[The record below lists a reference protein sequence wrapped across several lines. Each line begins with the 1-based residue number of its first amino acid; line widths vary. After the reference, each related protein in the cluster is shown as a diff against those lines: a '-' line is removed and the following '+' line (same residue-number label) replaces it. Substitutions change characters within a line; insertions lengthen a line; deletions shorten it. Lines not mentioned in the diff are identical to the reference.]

1 MRPSHSTI
9 VAYLALFAALGGT
22 TYAATQLPRNSVGP
36 RQIQAGA
43 VSSAKVLD
51 HSLTAADFR
60 DGSLPSGQRGTTGPT
75 GPIGPAGRDGHDGA
89 TGPVGP
95 PGPAGTF
102 DTSDFVRGPVS
113 LRPLAMSVPA
123 NATQTITVLRDSAHA
138 PVAGLEV
145 TCGAVPTTMT
155 DRIVTSQTSSATV
168 FTSFVGSG
176 VATAQMLGPGA
187 GGNALSTSAN
197 LSAIHVE
204 YEIVSG
210 DNVATVDT
218 YAASGPVAPTATC
231 TVAGSVLS
239 SNRLP

>member
-36 RQIQAGA
+36 RQLQASA
-43 VSSAKVLD
+43 VSSSKVLD
-51 HSLTAADFR
+51 HSLTGADFKA
-60 DGSLPSGQRGTTGPT
+60 GSLPA
-75 GPIGPAGRDGHDGA
+75 GPAGPRGATGATGAAGHDGA
-89 TGPVGP
+89 TGPTGP
-95 PGPAGTF
+95 PGPSGTF

-113 LRPLAMSVPA
+113 VRPLALSVPA
-123 NATQTITVLRDSAHA
+123 GTTQTITVLRDANHA

-145 TCGAVPTTMT
+145 ACSAAPTTMT
-155 DRIVTSQTSSATV
+155 DRIVTSQTSSATA
-168 FTSFVGSG
+168 FSSFVGSG
-176 VATAQMLGPGA
+176 VATARLLGPGQA
-187 GGNALSTSAN
+187 TGPLSTSSVIPAM
-197 LSAIHVE
+197 HVD

-218 YAASGPVAPTATC
+218 YAASGEVAPAGTC
-231 TVAGSVLS
+231 TVAGSVVS